1 MGKLIPSFIM
11 LAVLSM
17 PALCLNQTA
26 STGKLVYMTDEHPPF
41 NFQEKGEL
49 NGISVDLLEKMLN
62 RMDLDLNRS
71 DIELLSWYQGYQTAM
86 EENNSVFFSVP
97 RLPGWEALFKWVGPI
112 SPTQT
117 VVFAMEE
124 RAVRIS
130 SPAEMNKYKIGV
142 VRSSAEQQLL
152 TSLGVNER
160 SLVQEDDAD
169 TIIKKLKSGS
179 IDIDAF
185 AYSELPGIWLI
196 NKSGIIPKDY
206 DIVYDLKD
214 EVELY
219 YAFNKETPDSVVL
232 AFQSALNQTKQ
243 EKGLVGT
250 SDYDKILYKYL
261 PVRYINQNVTDE
273 QVVLLVNRAS
283 GDIEKDAKG
292 TLEKISAGEHP
303 YKDKDNPELYV
314 YVYDTNVTFVAHADN
329 PTLNGFDFKG
339 KTDASGKKFAD
350 DTVRAALEN
359 GSGWVDYIWT
369 NPAKSGLYYKTAYY
383 KLTIG
388 SDGKQYIV
396 CAGKYKAK

>member
-1 MGKLIPSFIM
+1 MGKLVPGIVM
-11 LAVLSM
+11 LAVLTM
-17 PALCLNQTA
+17 PALCLNQTS
-26 STGKLVYMTDEHPPF
+26 STDKLVYMTDEYPPF
-41 NFQEKGEL
+41 NFQEDGGLK
-49 NGISVDLLEKMLN
+49 GISIDLLEKMLN
-62 RMDLDLNRS
+62 RMNSDLNRS
-71 DIELLSWYQGYQTAM
+71 DIELLSWYQGYQAAM

-124 RAVRIS
+124 RAVRVS

-142 VRSSAEQQLL
+142 VRGSAEQQLL
-152 TSLGVNER
+152 TSIGVNAK
-160 SLVQEDDAD
+160 SLVLEDDAD

-219 YAFNKETPDSVVL
+219 YAFNKETPDSVVS
-232 AFQSALNQTKQ
+232 AFQCALDQTKQ
-243 EKGLVGT
+243 EKGLEGT

-283 GDIEKDAKG
+283 SDIEKDAKG

-350 DTVRAALEN
+350 DTVRAAEEN
-359 GSGWVDYIWT
+359 GNGWVDYIWT

-383 KLTIG
+383 KLTKG
-388 SDGKQYIV
+388 SDGQQYIV

>member
-1 MGKLIPSFIM
+1 MGKMIPGIII
-11 LAVLSM
+11 LAVLTM
-17 PALCLNQTA
+17 PALCLNQT
-26 STGKLVYMTDEHPPF
+26 SPSSDLVYITDEYPPF
-41 NFQEKGEL
+41 NFQEDGKL
-49 NGISVDLLEKMLN
+49 KGISVDLMEKMLS
-62 RMDLDLNRS
+62 RIDSDLNRS
-71 DIELLSWYQGYQTAM
+71 NIELLPWYQGYQATI
-86 EENNSVFFSVP
+86 EDKNSVFFSVP

-124 RAVRIS
+124 RAVRIG

-152 TSLGVNER
+152 TSIGVNEK
-160 SLVQEDDAD
+160 SLVLEDDAA

-196 NKSGIIPKDY
+196 NESGIIPKDY
-206 DIVYDLKD
+206 DIIYDMKD

-219 YAFNKETPDSVVL
+219 YAFNKEIPDSVVS
-232 AFQSALNQTKQ
+232 AFQRAMDQTKQ
-243 EKGLVGT
+243 EKGLEGI

-273 QVVLLVNRAS
+273 QVVSLVNRAS
-283 GDIEKDAKG
+283 EDIEKDAPG
-292 TLEKISAGEHP
+292 TLKKISAGEHP
-303 YKDKDNPELYV
+303 YKDKNNPELYI

-339 KTDASGKKFAD
+339 KTDASGKEFAD
-350 DTVRAALEN
+350 ETVRAAEEN
-359 GSGWVDYIWT
+359 GNGWVDYIWT
-369 NPAKSGLYYKTAYY
+369 NPVKSGLYYKTAYY
-383 KLTIG
+383 KLTRG
-388 SDGKQYIV
+388 SDGEQYIV